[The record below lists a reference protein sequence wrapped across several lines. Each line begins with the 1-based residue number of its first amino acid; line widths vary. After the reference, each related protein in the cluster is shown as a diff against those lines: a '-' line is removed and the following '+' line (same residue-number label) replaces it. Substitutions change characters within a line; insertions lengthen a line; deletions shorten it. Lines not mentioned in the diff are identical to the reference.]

1 MVIVEGESDAGVVE
15 AIFSK
20 LPREG
25 RGLGLEVY
33 FMSGNRL
40 KKVPDV
46 IRARSEKYDG
56 IILLK
61 DLHTLDEGELRS
73 RIERTLSELPENLSG
88 RVDYVIVRRSIEA
101 WILADPDGLER
112 ATGHRP
118 RVGDPEGILD
128 PAEVLDELLKRCG
141 KRYIK
146 SRFFARRLAESID
159 LDRASRSSESLAEF
173 VCKLSRMMR

>member
-20 LPREG
+20 LPRKG
-25 RGLGLEVY
+25 RGPGLEVY
-33 FMSGNRL
+33 LMSGNRL
-40 KKVPDV
+40 KKVPNV

-73 RIERTLSELPENLSG
+73 RIERTLSELPEYLSG
-88 RVDYVIVRRSIEA
+88 RVDYVIVRRAIEA

-118 RVGDPEGILD
+118 SVSDPEDILD
-128 PAEVLDELLKRCG
+128 PAEALDELLKKCG

-146 SRFFARRLAESID
+146 SRVFARRLAEPID

-173 VCKLSRMMR
+173 ISKLSRMIG